1 MTIKLDTNRIDIDW
15 WQERDRT
22 SVVVFA
28 DDDRDVTI
36 AEWWDEDAQSMM
48 EDGFFKWHDDDSVI
62 EYLED
67 MEVIEHQ
74 NPPEDDD
81 DDDD

>member
-1 MTIKLDTNRIDIDW
+1 MAIKVDADLIFVDW

-22 SVVVFA
+22 SIVVFK
-28 DDDRDVTI
+28 DEDRDVTV

-62 EYLED
+62 DYLDEIGL
-67 MEVIEHQ
+67 IEFID
-74 NPPEDDD
+74 PDE
-81 DDDD
+81 

>member
-1 MTIKLDTNRIDIDW
+1 MSIKLNFDNIDVDW

-28 DDDRDVTI
+28 NDDRDITI

-48 EDGFFKWHDDDSVI
+48 EDGFFKWEDDDSVI
-62 EYLED
+62 SYLEE
-67 MEVIEHQ
+67 MEVIEDIS
-74 NPPEDDD
+74 DDEND
-81 DDDD
+81 D